1 MLTIR
6 EEPPPSAPLAAG
18 AWPSLSSG
26 GGAAFPASER
36 PVALFDGST
45 LNGWAGKID
54 RYFFAENG
62 SIVARNNPADPL
74 GPSTALL
81 SERSF
86 RNFRLVFEQRLVVS
100 EMHSGG
106 ERTLGS
112 LLSLAG
118 FAVAPTTDASS
129 QCISGGSS
137 TRTRRRVSRSS
148 RTPTR
153 GTWRSSLA
161 LMLRREI
168 GAFLIS
174 VRPAFSA
181 AADSLDPAFR

>member
-62 SIVARNNPADPL
+62 SIVARNTPADPL

-81 SERSF
+81 TERSF

-106 ERTLGS
+106 ERTLG
-112 LLSLAG
+112 
-118 FAVAPTTDASS
+118 ASFLWPGLQS
-129 QCISGGSS
+129 RQPQ
-137 TRTRRRVSRSS
+137 TRRRSVFLGQAARV
-148 RTPTR
+148 RAAGFR
-153 GTWRSSLA
+153 GRAVHLPGAPGARPWR
-161 LMLRREI
+161 
-168 GAFLIS
+168 
-174 VRPAFSA
+174 
-181 AADSLDPAFR
+181 

>member
-1 MLTIR
+1 MLLTIR

-45 LNGWAGKID
+45 LHGWTGKIG

-62 SIVARNNPADPL
+62 SIVARNNSADPL

-81 SERSF
+81 TDRSF

-106 ERTLGS
+106 ES
-112 LLSLAG
+112 LIFSMVKV
-118 FAVAPTTDASS
+118 AVD
-129 QCISGGSS
+129 
-137 TRTRRRVSRSS
+137 
-148 RTPTR
+148 
-153 GTWRSSLA
+153 
-161 LMLRREI
+161 
-168 GAFLIS
+168 
-174 VRPAFSA
+174 
-181 AADSLDPAFR
+181 

>member
-45 LNGWAGKID
+45 LNGWAGKIN

-81 SERSF
+81 KDKAEVAEATLSQ
-86 RNFRLVFEQRLVVS
+86 QRLVVS

-106 ERTLGS
+106 ECL
-112 LLSLAG
+112 
-118 FAVAPTTDASS
+118 FP
-129 QCISGGSS
+129 
-137 TRTRRRVSRSS
+137 
-148 RTPTR
+148 
-153 GTWRSSLA
+153 
-161 LMLRREI
+161 
-168 GAFLIS
+168 
-174 VRPAFSA
+174 
-181 AADSLDPAFR
+181 

>member
-1 MLTIR
+1 MAGLWTLCSDNFGRNLLFISTEIAFGLQDVLLTIR

-45 LNGWAGKID
+45 LNGWTGKIG

-81 SERSF
+81 TDRSF

-106 ERTLGS
+106 ES
-112 LLSLAG
+112 L
-118 FAVAPTTDASS
+118 
-129 QCISGGSS
+129 I
-137 TRTRRRVSRSS
+137 
-148 RTPTR
+148 
-153 GTWRSSLA
+153 
-161 LMLRREI
+161 
-168 GAFLIS
+168 
-174 VRPAFSA
+174 FSMA
-181 AADSLDPAFR
+181 KVCNRF

>member
-1 MLTIR
+1 MLLTIR

-45 LNGWAGKID
+45 LNGWTGKIG

-81 SERSF
+81 TDRSF

-106 ERTLGS
+106 ES
-112 LLSLAG
+112 LSFPWQKSQSL
-118 FAVAPTTDASS
+118 P
-129 QCISGGSS
+129 
-137 TRTRRRVSRSS
+137 
-148 RTPTR
+148 
-153 GTWRSSLA
+153 
-161 LMLRREI
+161 
-168 GAFLIS
+168 
-174 VRPAFSA
+174 
-181 AADSLDPAFR
+181 

>member
-1 MLTIR
+1 MLLTIR

-26 GGAAFPASER
+26 GGAAFPTSER

-45 LNGWAGKID
+45 LNGWTGKIG

-81 SERSF
+81 TDRSF

-106 ERTLGS
+106 ES
-112 LLSLAG
+112 
-118 FAVAPTTDASS
+118 
-129 QCISGGSS
+129 
-137 TRTRRRVSRSS
+137 
-148 RTPTR
+148 
-153 GTWRSSLA
+153 
-161 LMLRREI
+161 
-168 GAFLIS
+168 LIS
-174 VRPAFSA
+174 MAKVAI
-181 AADSLDPAFR
+181 D

>member
-62 SIVARNNPADPL
+62 SIVARNTPADPL

-106 ERTLGS
+106 ERLIS
-112 LLSLAG
+112 MVKV
-118 FAVAPTTDASS
+118 AVANHK
-129 QCISGGSS
+129 
-137 TRTRRRVSRSS
+137 RRRSVFLGQAARV
-148 RTPTR
+148 RAAGLR
-153 GTWRSSLA
+153 GRAVHLPGAPGARPWR
-161 LMLRREI
+161 
-168 GAFLIS
+168 
-174 VRPAFSA
+174 
-181 AADSLDPAFR
+181 

>member
-1 MLTIR
+1 MLLTIR

-81 SERSF
+81 TERSF

-106 ERTLGS
+106 ESLISMVKVAVANHKRRRSVFLGEAARVRA
-112 LLSLAG
+112 AG
-118 FAVAPTTDASS
+118 F
-129 QCISGGSS
+129 
-137 TRTRRRVSRSS
+137 
-148 RTPTR
+148 R
-153 GTWRSSLA
+153 G
-161 LMLRREI
+161 
-168 GAFLIS
+168 
-174 VRPAFSA
+174 
-181 AADSLDPAFR
+181 

>member
-26 GGAAFPASER
+26 GGAAFPSSER

-45 LNGWAGKID
+45 LNGWIGKIN
-54 RYFFAENG
+54 RYFFCENG

-81 SERSF
+81 TDRSF

-106 ERTLGS
+106 ES
-112 LLSLAG
+112 LIFSMAKV
-118 FAVAPTTDASS
+118 AVAN
-129 QCISGGSS
+129 Q
-137 TRTRRRVSRSS
+137 TRRRSVFLGQAARV
-148 RTPTR
+148 RAAGLR
-153 GTWRSSLA
+153 GRAVHLPGAPGARPWR
-161 LMLRREI
+161 
-168 GAFLIS
+168 
-174 VRPAFSA
+174 
-181 AADSLDPAFR
+181 